1 MSEKK
6 DSVFQVS
13 ITEIAFTLILLL
25 VLLLGIKLM
34 HNADELNQQH
44 ETIVRQEQK
53 LIEMK
58 EALTRITQ
66 YGGICRPDEDDP
78 VDPMMPCNKCVSVIG
93 KISKDDA
100 AKDIDIG
107 RKVVEQW
114 NAHKKDG
121 QDFKQ
126 FANDL
131 LNTASLIAQG
141 ERPAFEGELAD
152 RIKALTAEKKSL
164 EQQMQ
169 ALEEQLADSKT
180 LESNLQTCLASNAFY
195 KRRAGLDNPPCWL
208 TKNNKPGYIFN
219 VTLLPDDKLIVER
232 GWPEEFASKAAE
244 LAPVQELQDV
254 FGKEIPVSQFL
265 PVVQKMRQIGDQT
278 KPEACRHF
286 VRLRNTIPDRP
297 TADRTR
303 IQIEQ
308 GFYKFEVQ

>member
-100 AKDIDIG
+100 AKAIDIG

-164 EQQMQ
+164 EQ
-169 ALEEQLADSKT
+169 
-180 LESNLQTCLASNAFY
+180 
-195 KRRAGLDNPPCWL
+195 
-208 TKNNKPGYIFN
+208 
-219 VTLLPDDKLIVER
+219 
-232 GWPEEFASKAAE
+232 
-244 LAPVQELQDV
+244 
-254 FGKEIPVSQFL
+254 
-265 PVVQKMRQIGDQT
+265 
-278 KPEACRHF
+278 
-286 VRLRNTIPDRP
+286 
-297 TADRTR
+297 
-303 IQIEQ
+303 
-308 GFYKFEVQ
+308 